1 MNTDTY
7 DAALA
12 AAIDPWLSHM
22 QWRRDFASWR
32 ERRLF
37 QENYQ
42 AARLVQVQAAA
53 GRLDGLQLLD
63 LGAGMGGFAVAAA
76 RAGARV
82 IAAEY
87 NRAYCSII
95 ALRAARYGLTLPI
108 LNTAGEALPL
118 PAASVD
124 LITAWDVLEHVQDPR
139 AMLAEFARVLKPGGT
154 ALITA
159 INRWAFVDPHYHMR
173 GINYLPRP
181 LAETLIERRGRT
193 KRGAAFR
200 DMQRLSD
207 MHYFDYNDLLQL
219 CHGLGFGVRDL
230 RETALAA
237 GELSSGRPSRR
248 LLRGALR
255 TIGLERAA
263 YRFERRWLTGMF
275 ELELR
280 LTGRPA

>member
-1 MNTDTY
+1 MNNDTH

-22 QWRRDFASWR
+22 QWRRDYAAWR

-42 AARLVQVQAAA
+42 TARLAQVEAAA
-53 GRLDGLQLLD
+53 GRLAGLQLLD

-76 RAGARV
+76 RAGATV

-87 NRAYCSII
+87 NRAYCAII

-118 PAASVD
+118 PAQSLD

-139 AMLAEFARVLKPGGT
+139 ATLAEFARVLKPGGT

-181 LAETLIERRGRT
+181 LAEQLIVRRGRT

-207 MHYFDYNDLLQL
+207 MHYFDYTELVRL
-219 CHGLGFGVRDL
+219 CNGLGFSVRDL
-230 RETALAA
+230 RESALQAGALA
-237 GELSSGRPSRR
+237 SSRASRR
-248 LLRGALR
+248 LLRSTLR
-255 TIGLERAA
+255 AVGLERAA

-280 LTGRPA
+280 LAGRPA